1 MTLRFTVLG
10 PLTVQRDGAPVELAT
25 KLRTLLATLLVRAGQ
40 PVPLHV
46 LADRLWGQEPPV
58 NVRASLQ
65 TYITRLRTALG
76 DDGRLVQTVPG
87 GYLVQVDAEQ
97 LDLAAFRELVARAD
111 AETGQ
116 AEASLL
122 HQALALWNE
131 MPSPDLAPGS
141 LSSQDLPALVETR
154 MTVLER
160 RIDVDLSLGHHTRL
174 VPELRTLT
182 TEHPL
187 RERLWAQLMVALYR
201 CGRQADALAA
211 YESVRRLLAAE
222 LGLDPGPE
230 LRELHQAVL
239 AGEPGLAPP
248 EQALSPTPEP
258 SWPVHHQLPLEA
270 PYFTGREELVSQVE
284 KLLTDASEGVPIV
297 AVSGPPGAGKSA
309 LAIHVAHRIGSA
321 FPDGQWYVHL
331 AGASDRARD
340 PEAVLAEL
348 LVTSGV
354 PRSEVP
360 DGLDARSALLRSRL
374 AGRQVLVVLDDAGT
388 AEQVRPLL
396 PGTPQSAVLITSR
409 SALGGLTAL
418 AGAHRLVIGQL
429 EPEESAL
436 LLARL
441 LGGQQP
447 GDEADALAELCGHL
461 PLALRIAAS
470 NLAVRPGTGLQH
482 YLDELR
488 AGDRLAQLAVAG
500 DPDAAV
506 RNAFDRS
513 YRALDDETARL
524 FRLLGVIPGPDFT
537 SELAAAVTLSTE
549 TARQLELLA
558 EANLVQR
565 YRAGR
570 FQFHDLLRLY
580 ASELAAAD
588 PDRDAARLRWF
599 DACLRKTMMAVQVFG
614 PQKLRLPP
622 KFSVEVPAG
631 FDAGAAQAWLDAER
645 SNLVAAVLDAEA
657 HGELESTW
665 YLADLLGGY
674 FSERGHHADWR
685 AVTDAGLRA
694 AEKAGDA
701 QAMGAMYRA
710 RGSSLKNVGRTLEGR
725 DFLVEALR
733 WYREAGDSRGEHSVT
748 NLLGIAAAHLGDSV
762 GALDWFRQ
770 TAEAARRSSNPR
782 AMVLA
787 TDNQAAILHELGR
800 VDEALPM
807 ALDAQAQHVAL
818 GDGPGQNSTQHV
830 LAVLHQDRGELD
842 LALELISDEI
852 AAVRRTGRRQGETMS
867 TEALA
872 TIHRDRG
879 EFELA
884 EKVARDA
891 LSLAQGLGD
900 VRIECHVEA
909 TLGDALSGQRLY
921 DDAIDRFHIALALAR
936 QVGAREVEIRALMGL
951 ALARLGLGA
960 VDLALVDAEQAV
972 RECSTLH
979 MAVLHGRALAALAT
993 VQHAAGHVSDAET
1006 TAAQAVALQEK
1017 TGATLYLTLAQSL
1030 LATIRS
1036 GDIY

>member
-1 MTLRFTVLG
+1 MALRFSVLG
-10 PLTVQRDGAPVELAT
+10 PLTVLRDGEPVELAT

-40 PVPLHV
+40 PVPLHI
-46 LADRLWGQEPPV
+46 LADRLWGEEPPV
-58 NVRASLQ
+58 NVRGSLQ

-76 DDGRLVQTVPG
+76 DDGQVVQTVPG
-87 GYLVQVDAEQ
+87 GYLIQADAEQ

-111 AETGQ
+111 VEAGHDQ
-116 AEASLL
+116 AEAALL
-122 HQALALWNE
+122 HQALELWNE
-131 MPSPDLAPGS
+131 MPLSDLAPGS
-141 LSSQDLPALVETR
+141 VSSQDLPALVETR
-154 MTVLER
+154 MSVLER
-160 RIDVDLSLGHHTRL
+160 RIDVDLRLGLHTRL
-174 VPELRTLT
+174 VPELRALT
-182 TEHPL
+182 AEHPL
-187 RERLWAQLMVALYR
+187 RERLWAQLMLALYR
-201 CGRQADALAA
+201 CGRQADALSA

-230 LRELHQAVL
+230 LRELQQAVL
-239 AGEPGLAPP
+239 AGSDRLAPL
-248 EQALSPTPEP
+248 EQEAAPEP
-258 SWPVHHQLPLEA
+258 RWPVHHQLPLEA

-284 KLLTDASEGVPIV
+284 KLLTDPSEGVPIV

-309 LAIHVAHRIGSA
+309 LALHVAHRIGTA

-331 AGASDRARD
+331 AGAGERPREPAD
-340 PEAVLAEL
+340 VLAEL

-354 PRSEVP
+354 PRAEVP

-374 AGRQVLVVLDDAGT
+374 AGRQVLVVLDDAAK

-441 LGGQQP
+441 LGGRP
-447 GDEADALAELCGHL
+447 GDGADALAELCGHL

-470 NLAVRPGTGLQH
+470 NLAVGPGMEWGH
-482 YLDELR
+482 YLDSLR

-513 YRALDDETARL
+513 YLALDDGTARL
-524 FRLLGVIPGPDFT
+524 FRLLGVVPGPDFT
-537 SELAAAVTLSTE
+537 AEAAAALTSSADA
-549 TARQLELLA
+549 ARQLELLA

-565 YRAGR
+565 YRPGR

-580 ASELAAAD
+580 AAELASAD
-588 PDRDAARLRWF
+588 PVDRDAARQRWF
-599 DACLRKTMMAVQVFG
+599 DAYLHKTMAAMQVYG
-614 PQKLRLPP
+614 PQKLRLPS
-622 KFSVEVPAG
+622 KVTVAVPADL
-631 FDAGAAQAWLDAER
+631 DAGAAQAWLDAER

-657 HGELESTW
+657 HGELESAW
-665 YLADLLGGY
+665 CLADQLGGY
-674 FSERGHHADWR
+674 FSERGHHADWH
-685 AVTDAGLRA
+685 AVIDAGLGA
-694 AEKAGDA
+694 AEAAGNA
-701 QAMGAMYRA
+701 QAMAAMYRA
-710 RGSSLKNVGRTLEGR
+710 RGSSLKNVGRTAEGR

-733 WYREAGDSRGEHSVT
+733 LYRAAGDFRGEHSVT

-782 AMVLA
+782 AMVMA
-787 TDNQAAILHELGR
+787 TDNLAAILHEIGR
-800 VDEALPM
+800 VDEALAL

-842 LALELISDEI
+842 EALALITDEI
-852 AAVRRTGRRQGETMS
+852 AAVHRSGRRQGEAMS

-879 EFELA
+879 EFEQA

-891 LSLAQGLGD
+891 LELARGLGD

-909 TLGDALSGQRLY
+909 TLGDALSGQGRY

-936 QVGAREVEIRALMGL
+936 QVGAREVEVRALMGL

-960 VDLALVDAEQAV
+960 IDLALADAEQAV
-972 RECSTLH
+972 RECETLQ
-979 MAVLHGRALAALAT
+979 MAVLLGRTLTALAT
-993 VQHAAGHVSDAET
+993 TQHAAGQP
-1006 TAAQAVALQEK
+1006 TAAEASARRAIKIQRE
-1017 TGATLYLTLAQSL
+1017 TGAHLYLTTAQSAL
-1030 LATIRS
+1030 TTIRP
-1036 GDIY
+1036 

>member
-1 MTLRFTVLG
+1 MALRFSVLG
-10 PLTVQRDGAPVELAT
+10 PLTVLRDGEPVELAT

-40 PVPLHV
+40 PVPLHI
-46 LADRLWGQEPPV
+46 LADRLWGEGPPV
-58 NVRASLQ
+58 NVRGALQ

-76 DDGRLVQTVPG
+76 DDGQVVQTVPG
-87 GYLVQVDAEQ
+87 GYLVQADAEQ

-111 AETGQ
+111 AEAGHDQ
-116 AEASLL
+116 AEAALL
-122 HQALALWNE
+122 HQALEMWNE
-131 MPSPDLAPGS
+131 MPLSDLAPGS
-141 LSSQDLPALVETR
+141 LSSQDLPALVETH
-154 MTVLER
+154 MSVLER
-160 RIDVDLSLGHHTRL
+160 RIDVDLRLGLHTRL
-174 VPELRTLT
+174 VPELRALT
-182 TEHPL
+182 AEHPL
-187 RERLWAQLMVALYR
+187 RERLWAQLMLALYR

-230 LRELHQAVL
+230 LRELQQAVL
-239 AGEPGLAPP
+239 AGSNRLAPP
-248 EQALSPTPEP
+248 QPEVAAPEP
-258 SWPVHHQLPLEA
+258 RWPVHHQLPLEA

-284 KLLTDASEGVPIV
+284 KLLTDPSEGVPIV

-309 LAIHVAHRIGSA
+309 LALHVAHRIGTA

-331 AGASDRARD
+331 AGAGERPRD
-340 PEAVLAEL
+340 PADVLAEL

-354 PRSEVP
+354 PRAEVP

-374 AGRQVLVVLDDAGT
+374 AGRQVLVVLDDAAK

-441 LGGQQP
+441 LGERP
-447 GDEADALAELCGHL
+447 GDGADALAELCGHL

-470 NLAVRPGTGLQH
+470 NLAVGPGMEWGH
-482 YLDELR
+482 YLDSLR
-488 AGDRLAQLAVAG
+488 AGDRLAKLAVAG

-513 YRALDDETARL
+513 YVALDAGTARL
-524 FRLLGVIPGPDFT
+524 FRLLGVVPGPDFT
-537 SELAAAVTLSTE
+537 AEAAAALTSSE
-549 TARQLELLA
+549 DAARQLELLA

-565 YRAGR
+565 YRPGR

-580 ASELAAAD
+580 AAELAAAD
-588 PDRDAARLRWF
+588 VADRDAARRRWF
-599 DACLRKTMMAVQVFG
+599 DAYLHKTMAAVQVYG
-614 PQKLRLPP
+614 PQKLRLPS
-622 KFSVEVPAG
+622 KVTIQVPADL
-631 FDAGAAQAWLDAER
+631 DAAAAQEWLDAER

-657 HGELESTW
+657 HGELEAAW
-665 YLADLLGGY
+665 CLADQLGGY
-674 FSERGHHADWR
+674 FSERGHHADWH
-685 AVTDAGLRA
+685 AVIDAGLRA
-694 AEKAGDA
+694 AEQAGNA
-701 QAMGAMYRA
+701 QAMAAMYRA
-710 RGSSLKNVGRTLEGR
+710 RGSSLKNVGRTAEGR

-733 WYREAGDSRGEHSVT
+733 LYREAGDVRGEHSVT
-748 NLLGIAAAHLGDSV
+748 NLLGIAAAHLGDSL

-782 AMVLA
+782 ALVMA
-787 TDNQAAILHELGR
+787 TDNLAAILHEIGR
-800 VDEALPM
+800 VDEALAL

-842 LALELISDEI
+842 EALALITDEI
-852 AAVRRTGRRQGETMS
+852 AAVHRSGRRQGEAMS

-891 LSLAQGLGD
+891 LELARSLGD

-909 TLGDALSGQRLY
+909 TLGDALSGQGRY

-936 QVGAREVEIRALMGL
+936 QVGAREVEVRALMGL
-951 ALARLGLGA
+951 ALARLGIGA
-960 VDLALVDAEQAV
+960 IDLALADAQQSV
-972 RECSTLH
+972 RECETLQ
-979 MAVLHGRALAALAT
+979 MAVLYGRTLTALAL
-993 VQHAAGHVSDAET
+993 VEQAAGHSSAAES
-1006 TAAQAVALQEK
+1006 AAVRAIEIQQE
-1017 TGATLYLTLAQSL
+1017 TGAQLYLTSAQSAL
-1030 LATIRS
+1030 ITIRA
-1036 GDIY
+1036 